1 MKKLIIFVLAIVL
14 CGSCTS
20 EKSISKKIKFQK
32 EVNFEHSMK
41 LNNSIKNYGLN
52 ENNIAINP
60 KLNPEKQESEE
71 KQFIAS
77 TNEIVPL
84 YSKNKDGNNLYHID
98 KSLDT
103 KILNKQIIGNKKKS
117 REPKKIKINFKEFRT
132 SCFILGLYFWIS
144 CSFLC
149 FVSLPDYN
157 LAFFLP

>member
-14 CGSCTS
+14 FGSCTL

-41 LNNSIKNYGLN
+41 LKNSIKNYELN

-60 KLNPEKQESEE
+60 ENQESEE

-103 KILNKQIIGNKKKS
+103 KILNKQKIIIGNKKNKKS
-117 REPKKIKINFKEFRT
+117 REPKNKLKSILKN
-132 SCFILGLYFWIS
+132 LGLVVLFWAAIFGLVILLFVLFPP
-144 CSFLC
+144 SFTI
-149 FVSLPDYN
+149 
-157 LAFFLP
+157 

>member
-1 MKKLIIFVLAIVL
+1 MKNLIVFVLAIVL

-84 YSKNKDGNNLYHID
+84 YSKNKDGNNFYHID

-117 REPKKIKINFKEFRT
+117 REPKKKLKSILKN
-132 SCFILGLYFWIS
+132 LGLVVLFWAAI
-144 CSFLC
+144 FGLVILL
-149 FVSLPDYN
+149 FVLFPLSL
-157 LAFFLP
+157 F

>member
-1 MKKLIIFVLAIVL
+1 MKKLIIFILAIVL
-14 CGSCTS
+14 FGSCIS

-41 LNNSIKNYGLN
+41 LKNSIKNYELN

-60 KLNPEKQESEE
+60 KLNPEIQESEE

-84 YSKNKDGNNLYHID
+84 YSKNKDGNNLYYID

-103 KILNKQIIGNKKKS
+103 KILNKQKIIIGNKKNKKT
-117 REPKKIKINFKEFRT
+117 REPKKKLKSILKN
-132 SCFILGLYFWIS
+132 LGLVVLFWAAIFGLVILLFVLFPP
-144 CSFLC
+144 SFTI
-149 FVSLPDYN
+149 
-157 LAFFLP
+157 

>member
-1 MKKLIIFVLAIVL
+1 MKNLIVFVLAIVL

-117 REPKKIKINFKEFRT
+117 REPKKKLKSILKN
-132 SCFILGLYFWIS
+132 LGLVVLFWAAI
-144 CSFLC
+144 FGLVILL
-149 FVSLPDYN
+149 FVLFPLSL
-157 LAFFLP
+157 F

>member
-60 KLNPEKQESEE
+60 KLNPENQESEE

-84 YSKNKDGNNLYHID
+84 YSKNKDGNNLYPID

-103 KILNKQIIGNKKKS
+103 KILNKQKIIIGNKKNKKT
-117 REPKKIKINFKEFRT
+117 REPKKKLKSILKN
-132 SCFILGLYFWIS
+132 LGLVVLFWAAIFGLVILLFVLFPP
-144 CSFLC
+144 SFTI
-149 FVSLPDYN
+149 
-157 LAFFLP
+157 

>member
-14 CGSCTS
+14 FGSCIS

-41 LNNSIKNYGLN
+41 LKNSIKNYKLN

-60 KLNPEKQESEE
+60 KLNPEIQESEE

-84 YSKNKDGNNLYHID
+84 YSKNKDGNNLYPID

-103 KILNKQIIGNKKKS
+103 KILNKQKIIIGNKKNKKT
-117 REPKKIKINFKEFRT
+117 REPKKKLKSILKN
-132 SCFILGLYFWIS
+132 LGLVVLFWAAIFGLVILLFVLFPP
-144 CSFLC
+144 SFTI
-149 FVSLPDYN
+149 
-157 LAFFLP
+157 